1 MAGSFGG
8 SVKLTCE
15 SEYRK
20 ALQQITSELRVMAS
34 QMQIV
39 TATYGKND
47 TSVEGLTARNKVLNE
62 QIEKQK
68 EKVDTL
74 KQALEKSKTEYGEN
88 SNKTLDWQTKLN
100 KAEAELIK
108 MNNEVEENEQAMKE
122 SGKATE
128 ENADSMEQFS
138 DSTDD
143 AGKSA
148 LSLGDIIKAN
158 LISEAIIGG
167 IKALSNAVLGM
178 GKSFVG
184 ALSDGVKYNS
194 MIEDYAM
201 SFQTMT
207 GSADKANEM
216 MDEIK
221 KTAKETPFEIEGMA
235 DTVKQMMAYGI
246 EADKSIEIT
255 KLLGD
260 VSQGNMEK
268 MNSLGYAMGQISSAG
283 KLNGQDLRQLINAGF
298 NPLEEISQRTG
309 ESMESLKDKMSKG
322 EITYQ
327 MVEDSLKA
335 ITGEGGRFE
344 NAMINASRTFSGQ
357 VDMMEEGWT
366 NFKGILSSGV
376 TDILAKTVMPA
387 VNSVL
392 DSGTTLLEA
401 VLGGDQAQID
411 EAKTQLV
418 DNITTLVQNVSDQLP
433 SLLQTFGT
441 IIENVLPV
449 LEQALP
455 QVLQIALQIVPNIIN
470 GILTALPSLIPVV
483 LNIVTTL
490 VDVILQNLPMI
501 LQAGIDILLE
511 LIKGIAETLPTLIP
525 TIVDAVILIAE
536 TIIDNIDLIIDA
548 GIDIIFGLI
557 DGIINALPRLIE
569 KIPVIID
576 KLVNAITNN
585 LPKIIQ
591 AGITLIIKLAEGLIK
606 AIPQLV
612 AQIPQIISSIVKGL
626 LSGLGQ
632 LAEVGLNLVKGLWN
646 GISNATG
653 WILDKIKGFGESV
666 LNGIKSFF
674 GIHSPSTLFR
684 DEIGKNLAYGVGL
697 GFEDG
702 MDKVV
707 EEMQDAL
714 PTEFE
719 TNANMSINNK
729 SILDGMHNSDLSF
742 MRILGDFLSKFEKI
756 YTAPNIVINTNDL
769 NQEKLDLIF
778 RDIDR
783 RFGLSYN

>member
-8 SVKLTCE
+8 SVKLTGE

-88 SNKTLDWQTKLN
+88 SNKTLDWQIKLN

-108 MNNEVEENEQAMKE
+108 MNNEVEENEQVMKE

-128 ENADSMEQFS
+128 ENANSMEQFS

-167 IKALSNAVLGM
+167 IKALPNAVLGM

-309 ESMESLKDKMSKG
+309 ESMES
-322 EITYQ
+322 
-327 MVEDSLKA
+327 
-335 ITGEGGRFE
+335 
-344 NAMINASRTFSGQ
+344 
-357 VDMMEEGWT
+357 
-366 NFKGILSSGV
+366 
-376 TDILAKTVMPA
+376 
-387 VNSVL
+387 
-392 DSGTTLLEA
+392 
-401 VLGGDQAQID
+401 
-411 EAKTQLV
+411 
-418 DNITTLVQNVSDQLP
+418 
-433 SLLQTFGT
+433 
-441 IIENVLPV
+441 
-449 LEQALP
+449 
-455 QVLQIALQIVPNIIN
+455 
-470 GILTALPSLIPVV
+470 
-483 LNIVTTL
+483 
-490 VDVILQNLPMI
+490 
-501 LQAGIDILLE
+501 
-511 LIKGIAETLPTLIP
+511 
-525 TIVDAVILIAE
+525 
-536 TIIDNIDLIIDA
+536 
-548 GIDIIFGLI
+548 
-557 DGIINALPRLIE
+557 
-569 KIPVIID
+569 
-576 KLVNAITNN
+576 
-585 LPKIIQ
+585 
-591 AGITLIIKLAEGLIK
+591 
-606 AIPQLV
+606 
-612 AQIPQIISSIVKGL
+612 
-626 LSGLGQ
+626 
-632 LAEVGLNLVKGLWN
+632 
-646 GISNATG
+646 
-653 WILDKIKGFGESV
+653 
-666 LNGIKSFF
+666 
-674 GIHSPSTLFR
+674 
-684 DEIGKNLAYGVGL
+684 
-697 GFEDG
+697 
-702 MDKVV
+702 
-707 EEMQDAL
+707 
-714 PTEFE
+714 
-719 TNANMSINNK
+719 
-729 SILDGMHNSDLSF
+729 
-742 MRILGDFLSKFEKI
+742 
-756 YTAPNIVINTNDL
+756 
-769 NQEKLDLIF
+769 
-778 RDIDR
+778 
-783 RFGLSYN
+783 

>member
-1 MAGSFGG
+1 MADSFGG
-8 SVKLTCE
+8 SVKLKGE

-108 MNNEVEENEQAMKE
+108 MNNEVEENEQAMKD

-143 AGKSA
+143 AEKSA

-309 ESMESLKDKMSKG
+309 ESIDSLQDKMSKG

-376 TDILAKTVMPA
+376 TDLLAKTVMPA
-387 VNSVL
+387 VNNVL

-483 LNIVTTL
+483 LNIVTSL

-525 TIVDAVILIAE
+525 TIVDAVILIVE

-576 KLVNAITNN
+576 KLINAITNN

-612 AQIPQIISSIVKGL
+612 AQIPQIISSIVNGL

-714 PTEFE
+714 PTDFE

-729 SILDGMHNSDLSF
+729 SILDGMQNNDLSF
-742 MRILGDFLSKFEKI
+742 VRILGDFLSKFEKI